1 MIVISFSRNLFF
13 FFLYF
18 FIWNKVN
25 NKDKIE
31 ESKEKGNKIIKNNSN
46 NNSINFNDIETTDL
60 NIFKLIENKIK
71 NIIEL
76 LLPLLA

>member
-1 MIVISFSRNLFF
+1 MGISNGILSYLESE
-13 FFLYF
+13 
-18 FIWNKVN
+18 IEQDKGN

-60 NIFKLIENKIK
+60 NIFKLHLLKIFMK
-71 NIIEL
+71 LIH
-76 LLPLLA
+76 

>member
-1 MIVISFSRNLFF
+1 MGMSNGILSYLESEIEQD
-13 FFLYF
+13 
-18 FIWNKVN
+18 KGN

-60 NIFKLIENKIK
+60 NIFKLHLLKRSFPNGL
-71 NIIEL
+71 NIIFKK
-76 LLPLLA
+76 

>member
-1 MIVISFSRNLFF
+1 MIYKSGYCNFF
-13 FFLYF
+13 FKKFVFFYIF

-60 NIFKLIENKIK
+60 NIFKLHLLKIFMK
-71 NIIEL
+71 LIH
-76 LLPLLA
+76 